1 MSKVSKFIGAAKK
14 ALTKKNKFVD
24 YRGLNTKKSYSS
36 FWMDD
41 YNDNASKFSG
51 LNPNAT
57 QSSDTVKLVKLSNYR
72 RAITNFVKIV
82 TKRDI
87 PVGWAGNQSY
97 TDGKSIT
104 LSTDI
109 KDATFDV
116 TVGLALHESSHIVLT
131 DFATMKAITDGQVEA
146 ISNMIDKY
154 CIVAKDGQRASGYT
168 VGGGALP
175 LMCHSSEVREFV
187 RAMLNWIEDRRIDNY
202 IFSTSPGYK
211 AYYHKLYDYYWN
223 SNDILKGFITD
234 QFAQPGELDHW
245 MFHIINSINPNFN
258 VKALPRLDE
267 VMQVIDLKNISR
279 LQSSWESLDI
289 ACKVTDI
296 VFDEASK
303 YWTEP
308 TKSKP
313 KENEIG
319 PGTPDAD
326 GTPQSGS
333 GNSGSSGSNSND
345 PADINEMGDDDG
357 SGTTGQN
364 SADTNQPVL
373 NSSEL
378 KSVANA
384 LQKQKDFLKGEVGKK
399 AATQRLQ
406 KKLEQIAKQEID
418 VQQVG
423 GDEGVDSTS
432 TLVYDLTN
440 STRMLSAEEARE
452 AYQQLQDKY
461 WNEPYSSD
469 NRTKLRDD
477 MKQAEERLEETI
489 PTEFFSKT
497 SDRNEEAIKIGLE
510 MGGLLGKKLQ
520 LHNESRERVDNRL
533 RNGRIDN
540 KRLAH
545 AGYGIENVFNQIHVD
560 KYKKVNLHIS
570 LDGSGSMSGSKWSS
584 TVQMTIAIAKAA
596 AYTQNI
602 NVQVSIRVTKGGGRA
617 DAPAILNVYDSRK
630 NKMNHLIA
638 ALRSFTPNSMTP
650 EGLCFEAMVKK
661 NQFIASTS
669 ELDSYFLNISDGYPQ
684 CGNYHG
690 SKAERHTAKWINKI
704 KSIYNIKVLSFWM
717 EYDNSSDKDLTAQE
731 KYDRLLARFNST
743 HGDGQTFRNMYGKD
757 ASVVDSTSAI
767 HIARELNK
775 KFMQQA

>member
-1 MSKVSKFIGAAKK
+1 MSKASNFIGAAKK

-41 YNDNASKFSG
+41 YDNPATKFSG
-51 LNPNAT
+51 LNPNST

-82 TKRDI
+82 TKQDI

-109 KDATFDV
+109 KDSTFDV

-131 DFATMKAITDGQVEA
+131 DFTTMKAITDDNISA
-146 ISNMIDKY
+146 IKNMIAKY
-154 CIVAKDGQRASGYT
+154 CVPAKDGQRTSHSHTMSGAPLLCT
-168 VGGGALP
+168 GA
-175 LMCHSSEVREFV
+175 EVREFV

-223 SNDILKGFITD
+223 DKNIMKGFITD

-245 MFHIINSINPNFN
+245 MFHIINCINPSFN

-267 VMQVIDLKNISR
+267 IVNLIDLKNISR
-279 LQSSWESLDI
+279 LQSSWESLNV

-296 VFDEASK
+296 VFEEASK

-319 PGTPDAD
+319 PGTPDAN
-326 GTPQSGS
+326 GTPQSGN
-333 GNSGSSGSNSND
+333 GNSGSND
-345 PADINEMGDDDG
+345 PADINEAGDDDG
-357 SGTTGQN
+357 SGTTGQD

-373 NSSEL
+373 SPSEMRAL
-378 KSVANA
+378 ENA
-384 LQKQKDFLKGEVGKK
+384 LQQQKNFLKGETGKK
-399 AATQRLQ
+399 VATQRLQ
-406 KKLEQIAKQEID
+406 KKLEQVAKQEIE

-423 GDEGVDSTS
+423 GEDGVESTS
-432 TLVYDLTN
+432 TLVYDLT
-440 STRMLSAEEARE
+440 SSARMLEAGE
-452 AYQQLQDKY
+452 AQETYSRLQNEY
-461 WNEPYSSD
+461 WNMPYD
-469 NRTKLRDD
+469 APDRDKTRAD
-477 MKQAEERLEETI
+477 MKAAEDKLEASI
-489 PTEFFSKT
+489 PTEFFGRC
-497 SDRNEEAIKIGLE
+497 SDDRYAKAISTGLD

-545 AGYGIENVFNQIHVD
+545 AGYGIENVFSQIHID
-560 KYKKVNLHIS
+560 KYKKANLHIS
-570 LDGSGSMSGSKWSS
+570 LDGSGSMSGRKWES
-584 TVQMTIAIAKAA
+584 TVQMTVAIAKAA

-602 NVQVSIRVTKGGGRA
+602 NVQVSIRVTKGGSRF
-617 DAPAILNVYDSRK
+617 DAPAILNIFDSRK
-630 NKMNHLIA
+630 NKINHLVA
-638 ALRSFTPNSMTP
+638 AFKSFQPTTMTP

-684 CGNYHG
+684 CGNYSG
-690 SKAERHTAKWINKI
+690 SKAERHTAKWVNKI
-704 KSIYNIKVLSFWM
+704 KNLYNIKVLSFWI
-717 EYDNSSDKDLTAQE
+717 ESSSSNDDKTAQE
-731 KYDRLLARFNST
+731 QYDMLLSRFNNSSE
-743 HGDGQTFRNMYGKD
+743 GRIFRNMYGKD
-757 ASVVDSTSAI
+757 ASVVDSSSALM
-767 HIARELNK
+767 IARELNK